1 MSEISPET
9 HENSPQQMAEVIDYS
24 DVAVV
29 TVATRNYFH
38 RVRSLFASVA
48 EHMPGALQVACSV
61 DAFDGL
67 LDPEEEGYEI
77 FEASDLGIPRFE
89 QFAFALNP
97 TAACCALKPHAV
109 LRALK
114 YPGIKRVLYIDNDMG
129 LYSRPDELF
138 DFLDRH
144 SFVLTPHHSNPL
156 PAGASPDEMTLL
168 PYGIYNA
175 GMFALNNNE
184 EAVRFLEWW
193 ADWMSDPRHVFA
205 DWAYDQIWLNYAP
218 VYCRDAG
225 IFHGSGYN
233 VAFWNFAERDLRQV
247 GDAFLCGE
255 QPLVLF
261 HFSNFV
267 DENPTSMVS
276 GNLDVDVVES
286 DATRA
291 LGVTIAE
298 SWRNHGRDECLA
310 LGYQFRSWHDGASVS
325 EKERDYIRDNWD
337 AIDPELDLWSAALA
351 DDHPELYG
359 DIRADYLTALAN
371 AKKKQGGMLNSL
383 MDISLRKVLS
393 RVRKRAQ

>member
-1 MSEISPET
+1 MS
-9 HENSPQQMAEVIDYS
+9 EVIDYS

-89 QFAFALNP
+89 QFVFALNP

-138 DFLDRH
+138 DFLGRH

-193 ADWMSDPRHVFA
+193 ANWMSDPRHVFA
-205 DWAYDQIWLNYAP
+205 EWAYDQIWLNYAP

-225 IFHGSGYN
+225 IFHGPGYN
-233 VAFWNFAERDLRQV
+233 VAFWNFAERDLRQDD
-247 GDAFLCGE
+247 DAFFCGE
-255 QPLVLF
+255 KPLVAF
-261 HFSNFV
+261 HFSTF
-267 DENPTSMVS
+267 DEKKPTRIVS
-276 GNLDVDVVES
+276 SNLKSNVVETK
-286 DATRA
+286 ATEA
-291 LGVTIAE
+291 LGIAMAE
-298 SWRNHGRDECLA
+298 SWSNHGRDQCIEWDYHYRA
-310 LGYQFRSWHDGASVS
+310 WEDGVVVR
-325 EKERDYIRDNWD
+325 EGEREYARDNWD
-337 AIDPELDLWSAALA
+337 AINPELDLWSATLQV
-351 DDHPELYG
+351 DQPELYEEM
-359 DIRADYLTALAN
+359 RAEWLSESSTTKGKNRSLCKAL
-371 AKKKQGGMLNSL
+371 LDLSP
-383 MDISLRKVLS
+383 RKVLG
-393 RVRKRAQ
+393 KIQKMMGQG